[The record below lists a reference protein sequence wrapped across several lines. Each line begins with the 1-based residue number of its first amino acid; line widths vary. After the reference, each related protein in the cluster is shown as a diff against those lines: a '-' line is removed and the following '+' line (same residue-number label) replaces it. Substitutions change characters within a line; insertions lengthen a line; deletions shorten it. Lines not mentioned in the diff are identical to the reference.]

1 MQNKDLAVEATTIFR
16 TDDDDDGQSWKIN
29 YFPTSNNIIII
40 YDSHINDVYVVTLKV
55 THDSGP

>member
-1 MQNKDLAVEATTIFR
+1 MQDKDLAVEATTIFR
-16 TDDDDDGQSWKIN
+16 TDDDGQSWKIN